1 MKNFKQLIKT
11 DGLEVKYHKTIFVT
25 TGVAEV
31 LETVFIKSAKSSILG
46 FYFIYLYVIIVL
58 RR

>member
-1 MKNFKQLIKT
+1 MKNFKQLIQT
-11 DGLEVKYHKTIFVT
+11 GGLEVKYHKTIFVT

-46 FYFIYLYVIIVL
+46 LYFIYLYVIIVL

>member
-1 MKNFKQLIKT
+1 MKNFKQLIQT
-11 DGLEVKYHKTIFVT
+11 EGLEVKYHKTIFVT

-46 FYFIYLYVIIVL
+46 LYFIYLYVIIVL